1 MNKVALGFLA
11 FAVLAAFCFIP
22 AGADAEGQITTD
34 DGDVI
39 EVSKSATFTI
49 KYDLSDADKE
59 KDLSYSAK
67 VVNDSGKTQSGAVS
81 PSTGSLSDGVEKDL
95 TVTAPSTA
103 GKYKLV
109 VEFLLDDEPID
120 GEKASEY
127 TFKAVEPIVLKVNL
141 KAKDVTLNLQDFG
154 VYFYID
160 GEKMEDS
167 YTTVSLAAD
176 GTGSVSY
183 NWIAD
188 PDSSKHTFKVVAVG
202 GSTLISGLDVEHTF
216 YAEDTDYTWIVALSG
231 LFLIILIALAI
242 WIYRKPIKNYGKPK
256 ARR

>member
-1 MNKVALGFLA
+1 MNKVALGILA

-22 AGADAEGQITTD
+22 AGADAEGQITTE

-49 KYDLSDADKE
+49 KYDLSEADKD

-67 VVNDSGKTQSGAVS
+67 VVDGSGKTQSGAVS
-81 PSTGSLSDGVEKDL
+81 PSTGSLSDGDPKDI

-120 GEKASEY
+120 GEKPVEY
-127 TFKAVEPIVLKVNL
+127 TFKAVNPIVHKLNL

-188 PDSSKHTFKVVAVG
+188 PDTSKHTFKVVAVG
-202 GSTLISGLDVEHTF
+202 GSTLISGLDEEHTF
-216 YAEDTDYTWIVALSG
+216 YTQDADYTWIVVLAA
-231 LFLIILIALAI
+231 LFLIILIALAV